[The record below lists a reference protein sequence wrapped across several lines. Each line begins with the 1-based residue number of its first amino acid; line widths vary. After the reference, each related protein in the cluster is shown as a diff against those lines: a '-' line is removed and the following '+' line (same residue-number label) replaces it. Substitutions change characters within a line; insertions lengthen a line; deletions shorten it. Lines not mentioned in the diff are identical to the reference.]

1 MAGIEKLSVIFIHNT
16 HSRMIRSTLL
26 VLVIFTLT
34 STVNGQD
41 RWKRVDSLFEDL
53 PPSMHVYHTNVP
65 FAGKPFI
72 AWYVEADLGDKS
84 LHFDTD
90 TTSGRRLTPAQFYAK
105 NGDPKVV
112 VNGTF
117 FSFVT
122 NQNLNLL
129 IKNGKLVAHN
139 VTSIQAKGKDSNSYF
154 KVSRSAIGISKGRKA
169 DVAWILTDSAQKKAR
184 AWQQQPVSRKDVFP
198 GIAPGDSLW
207 KKAQKWNMQTAIG
220 GGPVLVH
227 HGRERITNDEER
239 MFMGKAREDL
249 HPRTAMGYTR
259 DGKLIILAV
268 EGRRPGVAEGAS
280 LTTLAQMFVELG
292 AQEAL
297 NLDGGGSSCLLVMG
311 RETIRPS
318 DKEGQRPVPGV
329 FMIK

>member
-1 MAGIEKLSVIFIHNT
+1 
-16 HSRMIRSTLL
+16 MIRSIFVTLGIW
-26 VLVIFTLT
+26 VLT
-34 STVNGQD
+34 SMVHGQNKWVNM
-41 RWKRVDSLFEDL
+41 DSLFDGL
-53 PPSMHVYHTNVP
+53 PASLHVYRTTSPHAGRP
-65 FAGKPFI
+65 FV
-72 AWYVEADLGDKS
+72 AWYVEADLTDRL

-90 TTSGRRLTPAQFYAK
+90 TTFQRRLTPSQFHAK
-105 NGDPKVV
+105 NGDPAVV

-117 FSFVT
+117 FSFAT
-122 NQNLNLL
+122 NQNLNLI
-129 IKNGKLVAHN
+129 IKNGSLVAHN

-154 KVSRSAIGISKGRKA
+154 KVSRSAIGITKRRQA
-169 DVAWILTDSAQKKAR
+169 DVAWVLTDSSKHKAR
-184 AWQQQPVSRKDVFP
+184 AWQQHPISRKDDFS
-198 GIAPGDSLW
+198 GIARKDTLW
-207 KKAQKWNMQTAIG
+207 KKARKWKMQTAIG

-227 HGRERITNDEER
+227 QGRVRITNDEER

-268 EGRRPGVAEGAS
+268 EGRRPGIADGAS
-280 LTTLAQMFVELG
+280 LTTLAQLFLELG
-292 AQEAL
+292 ALEAL

-311 RETIRPS
+311 RETIHPS

>member
-1 MAGIEKLSVIFIHNT
+1 
-16 HSRMIRSTLL
+16 MIRSL
-26 VLVIFTLT
+26 IFTFCICTIT
-34 STVNGQD
+34 SWVHGQN
-41 RWKRVDSLFEDL
+41 RWVKMDSLFEGL
-53 PPSMHVYHTNVP
+53 PASLHVYRTTT
-65 FAGKPFI
+65 AYDGRPFI
-72 AWYVEADLGDKS
+72 AWYVEADLSEKS

-90 TTSGRRLTPAQFYAK
+90 TTFRRRLTPSQFHTK
-105 NGDPKVV
+105 NGAPAVV

-117 FSFVT
+117 FSFAT
-122 NQNLNLL
+122 NQNLNLI
-129 IKNGKLVAHN
+129 IKNGNLVAQN
-139 VTSIQAKGKDSNSYF
+139 VTSIQAKGKDSNSFY
-154 KVSRSAIGISKGRKA
+154 KVSRSAIGITKRGQA
-169 DVAWILTDSAQKKAR
+169 DVAWLLTDSSQRKAK
-184 AWQQQPVSRKDVFP
+184 AWQQQPISRKDDFP
-198 GIAPGDSLW
+198 GFAKNDTLW
-207 KKAQKWNMQTAIG
+207 NNARNWKMQTAIG

-227 HGRERITNDEER
+227 NGRVRITNDEER

-249 HPRTAMGYTR
+249 HPRTAMGYTQ

-280 LTTLAQMFVELG
+280 LTTLAQLFVELN